1 MGYRKKST
9 VHTLE
14 FKQYEGLVIRMKG
27 LKIGKMRRVL
37 RALDAEKETLAL
49 VDEMVTFVTEGLVSW
64 NLEDEDGNPL
74 PVDREQVED
83 LEFDMLSTILGDWLG
98 KITGPDEEL
107 GKDSSSGE
115 KFPGQPLTMEAL

>member
-37 RALDAEKETLAL
+37 RALDEDKETLAL

-98 KITGPDEEL
+98 KMTGPDEEL